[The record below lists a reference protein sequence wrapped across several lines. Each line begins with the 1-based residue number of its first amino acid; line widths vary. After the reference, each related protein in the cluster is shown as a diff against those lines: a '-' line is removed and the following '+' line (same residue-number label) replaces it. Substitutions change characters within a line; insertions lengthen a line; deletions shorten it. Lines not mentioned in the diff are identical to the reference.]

1 MGKWFYFNLLLLGMG
16 LWQIIERGSI
26 PLHIV
31 FGALGMLLFLFNWT
45 RHAIFSTIRNTE
57 NRMTKVKP
65 ANLSKKIV
73 PYHRWIGTTS
83 LILIIIH
90 TILVINLFGFNWQ
103 HIKLLSGLL
112 AGTVLIAMVISGWM
126 RLIRSTAR
134 RRKIHIW
141 LGISLFCFIALHVAL

>member
-1 MGKWFYFNLLLLGMG
+1 
-16 LWQIIERGSI
+16 IERGSI

-31 FGALGMLLFLFNWT
+31 FRALGMLLFLFNWT

-57 NRMTKVKP
+57 NRMTKVKLD
-65 ANLSKKIV
+65 NLSKKIV

-103 HIKLLSGLL
+103 NIKLLSNRTDSNGHQRLDAAYPFHCQKAKDSYL
-112 AGTVLIAMVISGWM
+112 AGDLA
-126 RLIRSTAR
+126 L
-134 RRKIHIW
+134 
-141 LGISLFCFIALHVAL
+141 LFHSFT

>member
-57 NRMTKVKP
+57 NRMTKVKLD
-65 ANLSKKIV
+65 NL
-73 PYHRWIGTTS
+73 
-83 LILIIIH
+83 
-90 TILVINLFGFNWQ
+90 
-103 HIKLLSGLL
+103 
-112 AGTVLIAMVISGWM
+112 
-126 RLIRSTAR
+126 
-134 RRKIHIW
+134 
-141 LGISLFCFIALHVAL
+141 